1 MDCENLWLL
10 LLGYPV
16 ILSMVLQW
24 LQRGLFDLPPAG
36 SMALELTDWNVLDLG
51 TSDGLFLH
59 ALFKQE
65 MYMLLC

>member
-1 MDCENLWLL
+1 VAVAARLPCDPLNGFAMA
-10 LLGYPV
+10 P
-16 ILSMVLQW
+16 
-24 LQRGLFDLPPAG
+24 RGLSDLPPAG
-36 SMALELTDWNVLDLG
+36 SMALELANWNVLDLG

>member
-1 MDCENLWLL
+1 MAVAARLPCDPLN
-10 LLGYPV
+10 GFAMAP
-16 ILSMVLQW
+16 
-24 LQRGLFDLPPAG
+24 RGLFDLPPAG
-36 SMALELTDWNVLDLG
+36 SMALELANWSVLDLG

>member
-1 MDCENLWLL
+1 
-10 LLGYPV
+10 V

-24 LQRGLFDLPPAG
+24 LQRGLFDLSPAG